1 MKIYVFESEDFIL
14 LLFLIEDALTSL
26 FFKQLE
32 NP

>member
-26 FFKQLE
+26 LFKQLE
-32 NP
+32 NT

>member
-1 MKIYVFESEDFIL
+1 MKIYVWESEDFIL

-26 FFKQLE
+26 LFKQLE